1 MGNFKI
7 GQQVKFGK
15 ENASVIRASDGTLD
29 LQVEDKAQTKGYRF
43 ETNIQDGDIEPE
55 KASSKVEVRELTDK
69 ESAKAAEEA
78 ANVANP
84 ARGPEVSERGRTT
97 APEAQSIPTPAK
109 AQAKKAAPVKATA
122 KAPAKKK

>member
-29 LQVEDKAQTKGYRF
+29 LQVEDKEQPKGYRF
-43 ETNIQDGDIEPE
+43 ETNIQDGDLEPE

-97 APEAQSIPTPAK
+97 APETQSIPTPAK
-109 AQAKKAAPVKATA
+109 AQAKKTAAPAARTQ
-122 KAPAKKK
+122 PAKKK